1 MLKTMKWFLLAA
13 ALSFT
18 TGCQRTD
25 VPPPRI
31 DLAQVNDAF
40 QTTSGA
46 TFTEFIQNFEM
57 KVNEIYLKDEFLMLD
72 AQRPRLGELTIY
84 GYVDKDKQPGFD
96 QFRDELIFKI
106 VQERGPGRFYY
117 RLESGGGYVYARQSY
132 TSGSGLG
139 ANTGFLVA
147 YGAMMTLALWPRYYT
162 PYSRVTVIRT
172 YRTSYRR
179 SPAFSARRS
188 RYAAYAKSSRAARA
202 SARRSSRAGR
212 TGGKV

>member
-1 MLKTMKWFLLAA
+1 MLKSMKWFLLAA

-40 QTTSGA
+40 QTTGGA
-46 TFTEFIQNFEM
+46 TFQEFIQNFEM
-57 KVNEIYLKDEFLMLD
+57 KVNEIYLKDDFVMLD
-72 AQRPRLGELTIY
+72 AQRPRLGELAIY

-96 QFRDELIFKI
+96 KFRDDLLFKI
-106 VQERGPGRFYY
+106 VQERGPGKFYY

-132 TSGSGLG
+132 RASGLG
-139 ANTGFLVA
+139 PSTGFLVA

-162 PYSRVTVIRT
+162 PYSRVTVIRS
-172 YRTSYRR
+172 YRSTYRR
-179 SPAFSARRS
+179 SPAFSARRA
-188 RYAAYAKSSRAARA
+188 RYAAYAKSTRAARS
-202 SARRSSRAGR
+202 SARRASRAGR
-212 TGGKV
+212 AGGKV

>member
-1 MLKTMKWFLLAA
+1 MLKSMKWFLLAA

-31 DLAQVNDAF
+31 DLAQVNEAF
-40 QTTSGA
+40 QTTGGA
-46 TFTEFIQNFEM
+46 TFSEFIQSFEM
-57 KVNEIYLKDEFLMLD
+57 KVNEIYLKDDFVMLD

-96 QFRDELIFKI
+96 KFRDDLLFKI

-132 TSGSGLG
+132 TASGLG
-139 ANTGFLVA
+139 PNTGFLVA
-147 YGAMMTLALWPRYYT
+147 YGALMTLALWPRYYT
-162 PYSRVTVIRT
+162 PYSRVVVIRS
-172 YRTSYRR
+172 YRTTYRR
-179 SPAFSARRS
+179 SPAFAARRT
-188 RYAAYAKSSRAARA
+188 RYAAYSKSTRAARS
-202 SARRSSRAGR
+202 SARRASRAGGR
-212 TGGKV
+212 GGKS